1 MSVCSICGKVC
12 KSAEGVR
19 QHQRESDKCRGGVS
33 AHDSQEVKRLHTKVQ
48 ALVDEG
54 KKLGTGGG
62 SFEAT
67 QQNARDV
74 DEAEAALKQARTD
87 SKADKKAVKKLAHE
101 SMSAANWTAAV
112 LSGEEARFARAEE
125 GSVESQLAAQTV
137 GFVSAAD
144 FREKREAI
152 EREEATKREREAAA
166 EVEAAAAAK
175 RRRKERKLQAERTE
189 RRGLSFTEEDDE
201 T

>member
-33 AHDSQEVKRLHTKVQ
+33 ANDAQEVKRLHTKVQ

-62 SFEAT
+62 SFAAT

-74 DEAEAALKQARTD
+74 DEAEAAPKQARTD

-112 LSGEEARFARAEE
+112 LSGEEAGVARAEE

-144 FREKREAI
+144 FREKREEDLQLAQLRETVVGVLFERVETHVCRI
-152 EREEATKREREAAA
+152 ER
-166 EVEAAAAAK
+166 
-175 RRRKERKLQAERTE
+175 
-189 RRGLSFTEEDDE
+189 
-201 T
+201 